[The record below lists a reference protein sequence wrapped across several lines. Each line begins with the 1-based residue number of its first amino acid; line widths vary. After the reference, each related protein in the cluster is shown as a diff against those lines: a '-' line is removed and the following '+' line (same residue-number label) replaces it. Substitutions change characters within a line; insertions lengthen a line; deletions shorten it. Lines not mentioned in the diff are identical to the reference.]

1 MKVDLYTYNR
11 PLVQYHQP
19 TFMAR
24 PIKVDWNSDSGKK
37 LEKVLV
43 WMGASAMASIM
54 AYKKDKDGVNLSDEE
69 KAVMDEYLDF
79 DEDAALL
86 QAKALLSS
94 SYLNTKDEKIMDKHW
109 QLYKDAYKNKTLL
122 RGGYSELDDYTFTY
136 TFMDSKVIHAL
147 DLLGK
152 GVLESAFSLDI
163 QGFENFCENISDM
176 KKNISNQNIELLKKK
191 INPES
196 SNEYKN
202 LEDEI
207 RKSKKEIGKLLGE
220 GNSQK
225 RKELLAQIDSMKG
238 DKTKVK
244 EIKDLKRQIQD
255 LYKNCENAEQ
265 ISALMTGINEKQR
278 EKKELVNN
286 KVKLSPQEIIN
297 KVWTIASISTSPHYY
312 TNIVTLPDNYRED
325 KKQTIASIGKG
336 TENDG
341 YIIETEKIMEIIGDD
356 YTQYIGKNKRK
367 LNRDIKE
374 LIDLIQPSSPENDKA
389 WNNNINK
396 KLYEYA
402 NLKYSTKYADKIDLA
417 NCKYLNELIVSD
429 EDFWSYMTE
438 FLQAIAEYL
447 YVNPNKSIDDALEE
461 MEHNKETKQIFTERK
476 IDYDKWSH
484 YDKDSFIESP
494 VVIKAEDAK
503 RKAVKNM
510 CDDITSKNLKII
522 PAKVRKSLYKAL
534 SEVGVTVNKN
544 EVKINGRDVKF
555 EDLDLIMSA
564 IKTEL
569 SNNEFWSVESSNEV
583 VDKARDTIYCHF
595 MLQRKQEIDCAKKL
609 KDSETV
615 NVKVQKVNMADIKHS
630 LCLGNHSHCCTGLG
644 SQSNEYSAPL
654 YILNR
659 CISAIEVLA
668 DGEPVGNT
676 MIYLADIHQDGEKHL
691 ALVLDDIELQTKFQ
705 NNEKIKD
712 MIIEYAKKVC
722 SEIGQPNIPIYAGPG
737 MHKVE
742 MSNYPLMLSNMEI
755 LGKSPEDYGV
765 YLDCNGEQND
775 IAKDIIEVTDLY
787 KIA

>member
-1 MKVDLYTYNR
+1 MKVDFYTYNK
-11 PLVQYHQP
+11 PLVQYYQP
-19 TFMAR
+19 TFKAK
-24 PIKVDWNSDSGKK
+24 PIKVDWNSKSGKK
-37 LEKVLV
+37 LEKVLA
-43 WMGASAMASIM
+43 WMGAAAMAGITE
-54 AYKKDKDGVNLSDEE
+54 YKNNKEDSRLSDEE
-69 KAVMDEYLDF
+69 KEIYEEYLDF
-79 DEDAALL
+79 DEDAAFK
-86 QAKALLSS
+86 QAKALLEECYKES
-94 SYLNTKDEKIMDKHW
+94 KDENMMDKHW
-109 QLYKDAYKNKTLL
+109 QLFKDAYKNRALL
-122 RGGYSELDDYTFTY
+122 RGGYSELGDYTLTY
-136 TFMDSKVIHAL
+136 SFMNEDVIKAL
-147 DLLGK
+147 NLLGK
-152 GVLESAFSLDI
+152 GVLEQAFSLDI
-163 QGFENFCENISDM
+163 QGFDNFCKNVSDM
-176 KKNISNQNIELLKKK
+176 QKNISNQNVELLKKK

-202 LEDEI
+202 LEDKI
-207 RKSKKEIGKLLGE
+207 RKLKKEIGTLLSE
-220 GNSQK
+220 ENSQK
-225 RKELLAQIDSMKG
+225 RKELLTQIDSIKG
-238 DKTKVK
+238 DKTKAK
-244 EIKDLKRQIQD
+244 EIRELKRQIQD
-255 LYKNCENAEQ
+255 LYKNCENTKQ
-265 ISALMTGINEKQR
+265 IFALMAEINEKQR
-278 EKKELVNN
+278 KKKELINQ

-297 KVWTIASISTSPHYY
+297 KVWTIASISASPHYY
-312 TNIVTLPDNYRED
+312 TNIVTLPDNYFED

-356 YTQYIGKNKRK
+356 YTQYMGKNKRK

-374 LIDLIQPSSPENDKA
+374 LINLIQSSSPENDKV

-402 NLKYSTKYADKIDLA
+402 SLKYNEKYVDKIDLA

-429 EDFWSYMTE
+429 KDFWFFMTQ

-447 YVNPNKSIDDALEE
+447 YVNPNKNIDDALDDLEN
-461 MEHNKETKQIFTERK
+461 NKETKQIFTERK

-484 YDKDSFIESP
+484 YDKDSFIENS

-510 CDDITSKNLKII
+510 CYDITSKNLKII
-522 PAKVRKSLYKAL
+522 PAKVSKSLYKAL
-534 SEVGVTVNKN
+534 REVGVTVNKN

-569 SNNEFWSVESSNEV
+569 GDNEFWSVESSNEV

-615 NVKVQKVNMADIKHS
+615 NVKVKKVNMADVKHS

-668 DGEPVGNT
+668 DEEPVGNT
-676 MIYLADIHQDGEKHL
+676 MIYLADIHQDGKKQL

-705 NNEKIKD
+705 NNEKIKN
-712 MIIEYAKKVC
+712 MIIEYARKLC
-722 SEIGQPNIPIYAGPG
+722 SEIGQPDTPIYAGPG

-742 MSNYPLMLSNMEI
+742 MSNYLLLHSNMEI
-755 LGKSPEDYGV
+755 LGKSPEGYGV

-775 IAKDIIEVTDLY
+775 IAKDIIKVTDLY

>member
-1 MKVDLYTYNR
+1 MRCEFYTYN
-11 PLVQYHQP
+11 QP
-19 TFMAR
+19 IIKYNYPNFMAR
-24 PIKVDWNSDSGKK
+24 PVKVDWNSHSGKK
-37 LEKVLV
+37 IEEVLV
-43 WMGASAMASIM
+43 WLGAIAMAEIT
-54 AYKKDKDGVNLSDEE
+54 AYKKDKDGANLSDEE
-69 KAVMDEYLDF
+69 KAVMEEYVDF
-79 DEDAALL
+79 DEDTALL

-94 SYLNTKDEKIMDKHW
+94 SYLDTKDEKMIDKHW
-109 QLYKDAYKNKTLL
+109 QLFKDAYKNKSLL
-122 RGGYSELDDYTFTY
+122 RGGYSELDDYSFAQ
-136 TFMDSKVIHAL
+136 TFMNEKVIQAL
-147 DLLGK
+147 DILGK
-152 GVLESAFSLDI
+152 GVLEQAFSLDI
-163 QGFENFCENISDM
+163 QGFENFCKNISDM

-196 SNEYKN
+196 SNECKN

-220 GNSQK
+220 ENSQK

-255 LYKNCENAEQ
+255 LYKNCENSEQ

-278 EKKELVNN
+278 EKKKLINQ

-312 TNIVTLPDNYRED
+312 TGHITLPESYQ
-325 KKQTIASIGKG
+325 KKLQEYVVNEKNSGEFTIEASKV
-336 TENDG
+336 
-341 YIIETEKIMEIIGDD
+341 MEIIGDNYGSYVD
-356 YTQYIGKNKRK
+356 KNKRK
-367 LNRDIKE
+367 LNKDIKE
-374 LIDLIQPSSPENDKA
+374 LIDLIQPSSPENDRA

-417 NCKYLNELIVSD
+417 NCKYLNELIISD
-429 EDFWSYMTE
+429 NDFWTYMTE
-438 FLQAIAEYL
+438 FLQAIAEDIYL
-447 YVNPNKSIDDALEE
+447 NPNKSIDDALDE

-522 PAKVRKSLYKAL
+522 PSKVRKSLYKAL

-569 SNNEFWSVESSNEV
+569 SNNEFWSVESSNEI

-615 NVKVQKVNMADIKHS
+615 NVKVKKVNMADIKHS

-742 MSNYPLMLSNMEI
+742 MSNYPLILSNMEI
-755 LGKSPEDYGV
+755 LGKTPEDYGV

>member
-1 MKVDLYTYNR
+1 MKVDLYTYNK
-11 PLVQYHQP
+11 PLVQYHQS

-94 SYLNTKDEKIMDKHW
+94 SYLDTKDEKIMDKHW

-220 GNSQK
+220 ENSQK

-265 ISALMTGINEKQR
+265 ISVLMTGINEKQR
-278 EKKELVNN
+278 EKKELINQ

-297 KVWTIASISTSPHYY
+297 KVWTIASISTSPHYE
-312 TNIVTLPDNYRED
+312 THQVSLPYDLYQEKLQELISAGEATEED
-325 KKQTIASIGKG
+325 K
-336 TENDG
+336 
-341 YIIETEKIMEIIGDD
+341 YIISPYKMNEIFGDD
-356 YTQYIGKNKRK
+356 YKSYMGKNKRK
-367 LNRDIKE
+367 LNKDIKE

-544 EVKINGRDVKF
+544 EVKIDGRDVKF

-609 KDSETV
+609 KDNETV
-615 NVKVQKVNMADIKHS
+615 NVKVKKVNMADIKHS

-676 MIYLADIHQDGEKHL
+676 MIYLADIHQDGEKQL

>member
-37 LEKVLV
+37 LEKVLI
-43 WMGASAMASIM
+43 WLGASAAAGIM
-54 AYKKDKDGVNLSDEE
+54 AYKKDKDSVNLSDEE
-69 KAVMDEYLDF
+69 KAIMEGYIDF
-79 DEDAALL
+79 DEDTALK
-86 QAKALLSS
+86 QSKELLGA
-94 SYLNTKDEKIMDKHW
+94 SYQESKDEKMMDKHW
-109 QLYKDAYKNKTLL
+109 HLFKDAYKNKALL
-122 RGGYSELDDYTFTY
+122 RGGYSELDDYTLVRY
-136 TFMDSKVIHAL
+136 LMDYRTVDAL
-147 DLLGK
+147 DILGK

-176 KKNISNQNIELLKKK
+176 KKNISNQNLELLKKK

-207 RKSKKEIGKLLGE
+207 RKSKKEIGKLLGKE
-220 GNSQK
+220 NSQK

-238 DKTKVK
+238 DKTKIK

-278 EKKELVNN
+278 EKKELINQ

-312 TNIVTLPDNYRED
+312 TNLISLPYDLYQYKLQEI
-325 KKQTIASIGKG
+325 IASGEA
-336 TENDG
+336 TEDDK
-341 YIIETEKIMEIIGDD
+341 YIISADRMYEIIGDD
-356 YTQYIGKNKRK
+356 YKSYVGKQKRK
-367 LNRDIKE
+367 LNKDIKE
-374 LIDLIQPSSPENDKA
+374 LIDLIQPSSSENDRA

-402 NLKYSTKYADKIDLA
+402 SLKYSTKYADKIDLA
-417 NCKYLNELIVSD
+417 NCKYLNELIISD
-429 EDFWSYMTE
+429 SDFWTYMTE
-438 FLQAIAEYL
+438 FLRAVAEYL
-447 YVNPNKSIDDALEE
+447 YIHPNKSIDDALDT

-494 VVIKAEDAK
+494 VVIKAEDSK

-544 EVKINGRDVKF
+544 EVKIDGRDVKF

-569 SNNEFWSVESSNEV
+569 NDNEFWSVESSNEV
-583 VDKARDTIYCHF
+583 VDKARDTLYCHF

-615 NVKVQKVNMADIKHS
+615 NVKVKKVNMADIKHS

-659 CISAIEVLA
+659 CISAIEVLT

-722 SEIGQPNIPIYAGPG
+722 SEIGQPNLPIYAGPG

-742 MSNYPLMLSNMEI
+742 MSNYPLMLSNMGI
-755 LGKSPEDYGV
+755 LGKSPEGYGV